1 MLLEWIFFWFLKFG
15 NLNQE
20 HLDNQTWKQDASLC
34 IFRFWSSE
42 LLQPQRPKSHRLAQD
57 SSARTGFLWKFDI
70 YKTKANEA
78 IESLAVESTVGIYK
92 VVGSRLTKGWREGL
106 INHDVLGN
114 LGWGGWAGPTG
125 QAPGSQFE
133 EKAICFHLYKPAVM
147 KRNVQTMRV
156 VTQGGFQQ
164 W

>member
-1 MLLEWIFFWFLKFG
+1 M
-15 NLNQE
+15 
-20 HLDNQTWKQDASLC
+20 
-34 IFRFWSSE
+34 
-42 LLQPQRPKSHRLAQD
+42 
-57 SSARTGFLWKFDI
+57 
-70 YKTKANEA
+70 
-78 IESLAVESTVGIYK
+78 GIYK

-133 EKAICFHLYKPAVM
+133 EKAICFPLYKPAVM

-156 VTQGGFQQ
+156 VTQGWISAMIKRRGHFGRDETQGANQ
-164 W
+164 LW

>member
-1 MLLEWIFFWFLKFG
+1 M
-15 NLNQE
+15 
-20 HLDNQTWKQDASLC
+20 
-34 IFRFWSSE
+34 
-42 LLQPQRPKSHRLAQD
+42 
-57 SSARTGFLWKFDI
+57 
-70 YKTKANEA
+70 
-78 IESLAVESTVGIYK
+78 GIYK

-125 QAPGSQFE
+125 QAPESQFE
-133 EKAICFHLYKPAVM
+133 ENAICFPLYKPAVM

-164 W
+164 